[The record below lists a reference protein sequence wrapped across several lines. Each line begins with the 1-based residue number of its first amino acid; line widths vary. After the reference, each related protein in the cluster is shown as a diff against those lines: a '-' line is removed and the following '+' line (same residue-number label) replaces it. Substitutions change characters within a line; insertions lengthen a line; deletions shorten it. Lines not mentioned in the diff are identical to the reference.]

1 MAAFLLVMTMDHVL
15 VDEERS
21 PLREFV
27 LRTGGEEQ
35 LILWHDK
42 LARGKHL
49 VDVLGLVWF
58 IIGNLWVL
66 SDDDS
71 SPGQGKSA
79 LFILC
84 VFFIVVYYIQIC
96 LPCAVAVA
104 AIPVL
109 CFCLPCLLRFMVRM
123 QDAEAHAERRGAEED
138 VIDRIPIRKF
148 ASSQLSSDDDATCA
162 ICLCEYA
169 DEDQLR
175 VLHCGHAF
183 HKDCLDPW
191 LRLNGSCPSCR
202 AKVTG
207 MPDTEM
213 APLTAA
219 SREEDYG
226 SVPAERLAAGGV
238 GGGGARQDGVDF
250 V

>member
-169 DEDQLR
+169 DEVR
-175 VLHCGHAF
+175 PPS
-183 HKDCLDPW
+183 DP
-191 LRLNGSCPSCR
+191 C
-202 AKVTG
+202 
-207 MPDTEM
+207 
-213 APLTAA
+213 
-219 SREEDYG
+219 
-226 SVPAERLAAGGV
+226 GV
-238 GGGGARQDGVDF
+238 GPWHVSSEAHRRPS
-250 V
+250 